1 MRVFRLG
8 LVAALVGLIAIAF
21 VWAVRPQPVPVDL
34 LAVWRGPMA
43 VTVAAE
49 GMTRVREPWTVSA
62 PVAGTVARLPVQVG
76 DAVLQGQTLVALIEP
91 AAPAFL
97 DARARIQAEAAVTEA
112 EAALRLAEVSLRQ
125 AEDDLRYSETQLTRT
140 RELAARG
147 IVAQSVLEAAEQ
159 LRQTR
164 ESALELGRY
173 ELELSRATLA
183 RAQAQL
189 LGPEEMIGE
198 GVAQCCVQILAPL
211 SGRVLEITDP
221 SARAVQPGE
230 PLMTLGNLQDLE
242 IEVDLLSADAVRV
255 VPGAPAEID
264 RWGGE
269 GVLAARVRRIDPAA
283 FTRVSALG
291 IEEQRVRL
299 RLELLDPPEVWQGLG
314 DRFRVHVRI
323 GIWSAPQVLQVPVS
337 ALFRQGDAWA
347 VFQELNG
354 RALLTEV
361 ALGQITGSSAE
372 VLSGLTEGALVV
384 TYPGNRISAGG
395 ALVPRDI
402 P

>member
-1 MRVFRLG
+1 
-8 LVAALVGLIAIAF
+8 
-21 VWAVRPQPVPVDL
+21 
-34 LAVWRGPMA
+34 
-43 VTVAAE
+43 
-49 GMTRVREPWTVSA
+49 
-62 PVAGTVARLPVQVG
+62 
-76 DAVLQGQTLVALIEP
+76 
-91 AAPAFL
+91 
-97 DARARIQAEAAVTEA
+97 
-112 EAALRLAEVSLRQ
+112 
-125 AEDDLRYSETQLTRT
+125 
-140 RELAARG
+140 
-147 IVAQSVLEAAEQ
+147 
-159 LRQTR
+159 
-164 ESALELGRY
+164 
-173 ELELSRATLA
+173 
-183 RAQAQL
+183 
-189 LGPEEMIGE
+189 
-198 GVAQCCVQILAPL
+198 
-211 SGRVLEITDP
+211 
-221 SARAVQPGE
+221 
-230 PLMTLGNLQDLE
+230 
-242 IEVDLLSADAVRV
+242 
-255 VPGAPAEID
+255 
-264 RWGGE
+264 
-269 GVLAARVRRIDPAA
+269 VRRIDPAA